1 MSQNQRPGLRCLRV
15 LVLTAIMAVL
25 VGPADAGVAFEQLVK
40 EAGARARGAVVVP
53 LEAPGDSERQALSFG
68 EWKSLQSPPDAHSH
82 SDESNRR
89 RLTPGEIALLK
100 PIFRDGVKYSKVWIY
115 RVKWNVFQPDNV
127 IMAPNGNIY
136 WPPSAG
142 YSPDFSLSGLRWYLV
157 HEMTHVYQ
165 YQQGI
170 SVIGRRLAEGGTY
183 SYVLDPAKTMNDYTI
198 EQQGNMVADYYD
210 CTLRR
215 SVAECSKRFS
225 PTMAGFLEDAH
236 WLRKDEARRRLE
248 REEQERRS
256 GSSGRS

>member
-1 MSQNQRPGLRCLRV
+1 MP
-15 LVLTAIMAVL
+15 AVL
-25 VGPADAGVAFEQLVK
+25 AQPAAAGPALEQLVM
-40 EAGARARGAVVVP
+40 EAGGRALSPVIAP
-53 LEAPGDSERQALSFG
+53 AEAPGDSERQGLSQG
-68 EWKSLQSPPDAHSH
+68 ELESLRGAPDAHSH

-115 RVKWNVFQPDNV
+115 RVKWNIFQPDNV

-142 YSPDFSLSGLRWYLV
+142 YSPDFSLSGRRWYFF

-198 EQQGNMVADYYD
+198 EQQGNMVADYHD

-215 SVAECSKRFS
+215 SVTECSKRFS

-236 WLRKDEARRRLE
+236 WLRKDEARRRQLE